1 MGGSD
6 TPHIRD
12 QIMFQP
18 GKVLKIK
25 VETSPGEYGFG
36 RATIVER
43 TGNQLL
49 IQVTTRRDTNKL
61 FPKGTKI
68 WFVNDSP
75 RLTFN
80 GMWASSVT
88 GTQLLKGRTLL
99 VCSAPRLEP
108 MSQRRIA
115 QRVSIAIPV
124 TISISVD
131 GKENQEF
138 HTVDLCR
145 SGSSIETSRV
155 DHLGI
160 EVGSEHKAVLHTP
173 EGDVWVTVR
182 ILRVE
187 QNWLAN
193 KTTLALEFVA
203 LSVDASETLDKILVK
218 MGGKPRNEE
227 LESGESSHGMSQ
239 WAHLVGKERPSSTSL
254 IKPKLKED
262 GSIDESSTEH
272 DASDNDNLDD
282 FESDVE
288 AAAAIESETE

>member
-1 MGGSD
+1 
-6 TPHIRD
+6 
-12 QIMFQP
+12 MFQP
-18 GKVLKIK
+18 GKVLKVK

-43 TGNQLL
+43 SGSHLL
-49 IQVTTRRDTNKL
+49 IQVNTRRETNKL

-131 GKENQEF
+131 GKHNQEF
-138 HTVDLCR
+138 QTVDLCR

-173 EGDVWVTVR
+173 EGEVSVTVR
-182 ILRVE
+182 VLRVE

-203 LSVDASETLDKILVK
+203 LSVDASEILDKILVK

-227 LESGESSHGMSQ
+227 LESGQSSHGMSQ
-239 WAHLVGKERPSSTSL
+239 WAHLVGKERPSQTSL

-262 GSIDESSTEH
+262 GSLDPSPIESNA
-272 DASDNDNLDD
+272 DDDD
-282 FESDVE
+282 FGDEQDDDKTESEVEAKAGAESDVE
-288 AAAAIESETE
+288 R

>member
-1 MGGSD
+1 
-6 TPHIRD
+6 
-12 QIMFQP
+12 MFQP
-18 GKVLKIK
+18 GKMLKVK

-36 RATIVER
+36 RATIVDR
-43 TGNQLL
+43 SGSHLL
-49 IQVTTRRDTNKL
+49 IQVNTRRETNKL
-61 FPKGTKI
+61 FPKGTKL

-115 QRVSIAIPV
+115 QRVSIAMPV

-131 GKENQEF
+131 GKSHEF

-160 EVGSEHKAVLHTP
+160 EAGSEHNAVLHTP
-173 EGDVWVTVR
+173 EGEVSVTVR
-182 ILRVE
+182 VLRVE

-193 KTTLALEFVA
+193 KTTLALEFIA
-203 LSVDASETLDKILVK
+203 LSVDASETLDNLLVK

-227 LESGESSHGMSQ
+227 LEGESSHGMSQ
-239 WAHLVGKERPSSTSL
+239 WAHLVGKDRPSQTSL

-262 GSIDESSTEH
+262 GSLDHSSIESQ
-272 DASDNDNLDD
+272 DADGDLDD
-282 FESDVE
+282 DQDGDDTGSNVEAKAGVESDVE
-288 AAAAIESETE
+288 K

>member
-1 MGGSD
+1 
-6 TPHIRD
+6 
-12 QIMFQP
+12 MFQP
-18 GKVLKIK
+18 GKILKVK

-36 RATIVER
+36 RATIVDR
-43 TGNQLL
+43 SGSHLL
-49 IQVTTRRDTNKL
+49 IQVNTRRETNKL
-61 FPKGTKI
+61 FPKGTKL

-115 QRVSIAIPV
+115 QRVSIAMPV

-131 GKENQEF
+131 GKSQEF

-160 EVGSEHKAVLHTP
+160 EAGSEHNAVLHTP
-173 EGDVWVTVR
+173 EGEVSVTVR
-182 ILRVE
+182 VLRVE

-203 LSVDASETLDKILVK
+203 LSVDASETLDNLLVK

-227 LESGESSHGMSQ
+227 LEGESSHGMSQ
-239 WAHLVGKERPSSTSL
+239 WAHLVGKDRPSQTSL

-262 GSIDESSTEH
+262 GSLDHSSIESQ
-272 DASDNDNLDD
+272 DADGDLDD
-282 FESDVE
+282 DQDGDDTGSNMEAKAGVESDVE
-288 AAAAIESETE
+288 K

>member
-1 MGGSD
+1 
-6 TPHIRD
+6 
-12 QIMFQP
+12 MFQP
-18 GKVLKIK
+18 GKVLKVK
-25 VETSPGEYGFG
+25 VESSPGEYGFG
-36 RATIVER
+36 RATIVDR
-43 TGNQLL
+43 SGSQLL
-49 IQVTTRRDTNKL
+49 IQVTTRRESNKL

-115 QRVSIAIPV
+115 QRVSIAMPV

-131 GKENQEF
+131 GRENQEF
-138 HTVDLCR
+138 QTVDLCR

-155 DHLGI
+155 DHIGI

-173 EGDVWVTVR
+173 EGDAWVTVR

-193 KTTLALEFVA
+193 KTTIALEFVA

-227 LESGESSHGMSQ
+227 LESGENPHGMSQ

-254 IKPKLKED
+254 IKPRLKED
-262 GSIDESSTEH
+262 GSIDTAAGGEGGGEDLDGAEGLSADDEGA
-272 DASDNDNLDD
+272 DADSQTG
-282 FESDVE
+282 VE
-288 AAAAIESETE
+288 AKAGAETDSQK